1 MPVDLG
7 GKSGGFEGFVP
18 GTENVE
24 MDGFPISQAVH
35 VPNLLPDGQGGVKA
49 LCGDMDPDQDEI
61 PRSTISRGSQAMA
74 PKASLTWPALA
85 IRASG
90 PRSVGLASGTT

>member
-1 MPVDLG
+1 MAVDLG

-24 MDGFPISQAVH
+24 MDGFPIAQAVH

-61 PRSTISRGSQAMA
+61 PTVHDFARFPSNVTEGL
-74 PKASLTWPALA
+74 PHWPALA